1 MKSFSQFITEA
12 PDAKTQARR
21 LGLQSDGHG
30 GWYTRKGEF
39 TAKTETNPRTGK
51 TQLKYYNK
59 GTVVGGQDRRQSERE
74 KRLSY
79 TTYAPIASSYDY
91 GTDEYDQ
98 ELREKYINDKI
109 FAIGDWIKCNISEKE
124 GKIIRRGTNYLIC
137 VTEDDE
143 MFKPWIKDVFEQV
156 VNGTT
161 KSGVPADQRL
171 VGTDAH
177 RKYVESMVPGSQWGI
192 QFINKYRKK

>member
-39 TAKTETNPRTGK
+39 TAKTETNPKTGK

-177 RKYVESMVPGSQWGI
+177 RKYVESMVPGSRWGI

>member
-1 MKSFSQFITEA
+1 MKSFSQFISEA
-12 PDAKTQARR
+12 PDAATQAKR

-30 GWYTRKGEF
+30 GWYTKKGEF
-39 TAKTETNPRTGK
+39 TAKTETNPKTGK

-59 GTVVGGQDRRQSERE
+59 GTVIRGQDRRQSEKER
-74 KRLSY
+74 KLSY

-91 GTDEYDQ
+91 GTDEYEQ
-98 ELREKYINDKI
+98 ELREKYINDEI
-109 FAIGDWIKCNISEKE
+109 FAVDDWIKCSVTEKV
-124 GKIIRRGTNYLIC
+124 GNIIRRGTNYLIC

-143 MFKPWIKDVFEQV
+143 MFKPWIKDVYEQI

-177 RKYVESMVPGSQWGI
+177 RKYVETMVPGSDRGK

>member
-12 PDAKTQARR
+12 PDAKTQAKR

-91 GTDEYDQ
+91 GTDQYDQ
-98 ELREKYINDKI
+98 ELREKYINDEI
-109 FAIGDWIKCNISEKE
+109 FAVGDWVKCNISEKE

-143 MFKPWIKDVFEQV
+143 MFKPWIKDVFEQI

-161 KSGVPADQRL
+161 KSGVSADQRL

>member
-91 GTDEYDQ
+91 GTDQYDQ
-98 ELREKYINDKI
+98 ELREKYINDEI
-109 FAIGDWIKCNISEKE
+109 FAVGDWVKCNISEKE

-143 MFKPWIKDVFEQV
+143 MFKPWIKDVFEQI

-161 KSGVPADQRL
+161 KSGVSADQRL